1 MMAAQ
6 VNFVEENKNF
16 PIEIELKGEALW
28 FTKKAAIELKDQLQ
42 SAIDLM
48 LEHEAMSNKDG
59 A

>member
-1 MMAAQ
+1 MAAQ

-28 FTKKAAIELKDQLQ
+28 FTTKAAIELKEQLD
-42 SAIDLM
+42 SAIALM